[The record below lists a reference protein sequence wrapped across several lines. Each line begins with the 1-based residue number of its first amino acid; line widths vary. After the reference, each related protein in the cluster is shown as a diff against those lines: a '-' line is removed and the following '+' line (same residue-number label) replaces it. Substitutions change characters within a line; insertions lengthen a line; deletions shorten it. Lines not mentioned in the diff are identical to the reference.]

1 MTHGV
6 KINIHK
12 HAINK
17 YQFVKPDKISH
28 IYGTRVGFL
37 GGVKV
42 GTKDKTKKRKQELIL
57 RWKQTFSLSVWLSKA
72 FSVLD
77 PPTFHKKH
85 EKKSSIQ
92 RQGQSLLLQL
102 ASYTWKPVAKPTA
115 NSTNRQWH
123 KGKRKDYLCI
133 YVLTHRDIYTHTHV

>member
-57 RWKQTFSLSVWLSKA
+57 R
-72 FSVLD
+72 
-77 PPTFHKKH
+77 
-85 EKKSSIQ
+85 
-92 RQGQSLLLQL
+92 
-102 ASYTWKPVAKPTA
+102 
-115 NSTNRQWH
+115 
-123 KGKRKDYLCI
+123 
-133 YVLTHRDIYTHTHV
+133 